1 MLIAGFIAAIVI
13 GFTLGMIGGGGS
25 ILTVP
30 VLVYLLHIDPV
41 LATAYSLFVVGISSA
56 VGAFNY
62 MKKGLLS
69 YKTAIIF
76 AVPSFIAVFLTRKF
90 LVPAI
95 PEELFS
101 IGALDI
107 TTEVLF
113 ILILI
118 VVMLAVSLISLNK
131 LFHGSKKHIRAFL
144 LVTPAAIMVFLI
156 RQFLIPRIPEN
167 LIMIGDFILTRGMG
181 IMLFFALIMFLS
193 AFSMIRS
200 SNTIPE
206 EKEPKGII
214 YNYPMIVVE
223 GAVIGTITGI
233 VGAGGGFLIIPAL
246 VLLARLPMKMAI
258 GTSLLIIAVKS
269 LAGFLGDVSNQI
281 IDWVF
286 LLSFTGMA
294 IIGIFIGTFTS
305 KYFDNNKLKKVFGWF
320 VLLMSVYIVL
330 KELYN

>member
-1 MLIAGFIAAIVI
+1 MLIAGFIAAIFI
-13 GFTLGMIGGGGS
+13 GFTLGLIGGGGS

-30 VLVYLLHIDPV
+30 VLVYLVHIDPV
-41 LATAYSLFVVGISSA
+41 LATGYSLFVVGISSS
-56 VGAFNY
+56 VGALNY

-69 YKTAIIF
+69 YKTAIVF

-95 PEELFS
+95 PNELFS

-107 TTEVLF
+107 TTEVVF
-113 ILILI
+113 ILLLI
-118 VVMLAVSLISLNK
+118 IVMLAVSLLSLNRI
-131 LFHGSKKHIRAFL
+131 FHGSKKHIKAFL
-144 LVTPAAIMVFLI
+144 LVTPAAIMVFII

-167 LIMIGDFILTRGMG
+167 LITIDNFTLTRDMG

-193 AFSMIRS
+193 AFSMIR
-200 SNTIPE
+200 NDKANY
-206 EKEPKGII
+206 EKGEHKGIM

-223 GAVIGTITGI
+223 GTTIGTITGI

-246 VLLARLPMKMAI
+246 VLLAGLPMKLAI

-269 LAGFLGDVSNQI
+269 LVGFLGDVSNQA

-294 IIGIFIGTFTS
+294 TIGIFIGTFS
-305 KYFDNNKLKKVFGWF
+305 AKYFDNNRLKKAFGWF
-320 VLLMSVYIVL
+320 VLIMAVYIIL
-330 KELYN
+330 KELLG